1 MATQTLN
8 TRIALKSDT
17 TDNWAKSTLVLL
29 KGEQAI
35 EITESGAYK
44 IKIGDGVKTFAELP
58 YATMTPEEISALIGD
73 GSVQNV
79 TLASGTNNGTLK
91 LTVDGTTT
99 DNIAVKGLGSAAYTN
114 TSAYATAA
122 QGTLATNAVR
132 KVVSGTANGTISVT
146 TGTGAATNV
155 AVKGL
160 ASAAYKTAGSAQ
172 GNVPVNGAALGTTAD
187 VPVVTNT
194 SGQLVP
200 HASGAL
206 GSAAFKGAETFATA
220 AQGAKADKSVQS
232 VSITSGTNNGT
243 IKLTVNGKATDDIA
257 VKGLGSAAYT
267 ASDAYATAAQGTKA
281 DAAMPK
287 AGGTFTGTVT
297 LAADPT
303 DVLQPTTK
311 QYVDAKISS
320 SIAASDAMVFKGT
333 LGTNGTA
340 TALPTSSVVVG
351 DTYKVI
357 TQVSVAADNSY
368 TGAAVTAK
376 VGDLVVAMS
385 KDPKWIVVPSGNE
398 TVTTVKYS
406 TTTQNL
412 TTSAQSGAITV
423 GEAATKQVDS
433 SIEAAST
440 STKLPTSQA
449 VAAFV
454 EKKGYKTTDQKVKN
468 TLNATTKAYVTG
480 TTSATTSIGE
490 QVFDTGVYLDTTAG
504 KLVATTFAGSLQ
516 GHATS
521 ASSAATCTGN
531 AASATKLAASRNF
544 SLTGGAVADAVA
556 FNGGG
561 NVALSV
567 KSLNTDYLTNG
578 SNTLVL
584 NCGASV

>member
-73 GSVQNV
+73 GSVQSV

-267 ASDAYATAAQGTKA
+267 ASGAYATAAQGTKA

-368 TGAAVTAK
+368 TGDAVTAK